1 MENNKNLLRNEIQ
14 AITSQNSILR
24 GASNRVL
31 VFKNLIL
38 SDNAEGDKVK

>member
-1 MENNKNLLRNEIQ
+1 MENNKNLLRNETQ

-31 VFKNLIL
+31 GFKNMIL
-38 SDNAEGDKVK
+38 SDNA